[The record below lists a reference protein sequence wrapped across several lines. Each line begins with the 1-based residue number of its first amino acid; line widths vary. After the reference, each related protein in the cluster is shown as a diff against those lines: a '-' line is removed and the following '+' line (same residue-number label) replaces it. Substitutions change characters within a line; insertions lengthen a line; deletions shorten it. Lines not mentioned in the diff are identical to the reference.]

1 MVMHIQYYAPPPQE
15 ERCRELR
22 GWAALAEEE
31 VRSKVRCKGQLGAD
45 YDTCIVIKIIHCYKN
60 NVIK

>member
-1 MVMHIQYYAPPPQE
+1 MIQYMVMHIQYYAPPPQE

-45 YDTCIVIKIIHCYKN
+45 YDTYIVIK
-60 NVIK
+60 